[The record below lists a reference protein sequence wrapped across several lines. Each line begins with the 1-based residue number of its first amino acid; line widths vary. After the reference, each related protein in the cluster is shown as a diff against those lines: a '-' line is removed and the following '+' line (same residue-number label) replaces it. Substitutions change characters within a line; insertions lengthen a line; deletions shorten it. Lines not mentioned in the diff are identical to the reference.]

1 MTQYTQVITTE
12 ETSLTTVK
20 SSPLPVAP
28 TEYSRQYVDQVNNIL
43 RFYFNQ
49 IDALASQLR
58 VGLLNTLG
66 LPYGAFQDS
75 TDQSTTANTATVMT
89 FNTTD
94 FSNGVTVVTSGGK
107 ASRITAVTAGI
118 YNFQWSGQFQN
129 TDNAQNDISV
139 WLKKN
144 GVDIVGSTGFIS
156 IPARKSVGAG
166 NEGHVVAGWNYFVS
180 FNAGDYIELYWSTT
194 NAAVT
199 MQAYAA
205 GTSPTRPATASLIA
219 TMAFVSALPT

>member
-1 MTQYTQVITTE
+1 MTIYTQVVTVE
-12 ETSLTTVK
+12 DTSLTTVK
-20 SSPLPVAP
+20 SPALPIAP
-28 TEYSRQYVDQVNNIL
+28 VDYNRQYQDQLNNVL
-43 RFYFNQ
+43 RLYFAQ
-49 IDALASQLR
+49 IDALTSQLR
-58 VGLLNTLG
+58 VGLLNTLA

-75 TDQSTTANTATVMT
+75 TNQSTTANTAAVMT

-129 TDNAQNDISV
+129 TDNAQHDISV

-144 GVDIVGSTGFIS
+144 GVDIAGSTGFIS
-156 IPARKSVGAG
+156 IPARKSAGAG
-166 NEGHVVAGWNYFVS
+166 NEGHVITGWNYFVS

-199 MQAYAA
+199 IEAYAA
-205 GTSPTRPATASLIA
+205 ATSPTRPATASLIA
-219 TMAFVSALPT
+219 TMAFVSALPA